1 METNSPA
8 EELPALYRAILDR
21 VAELEAAGDRA
32 TAARLR
38 SDATDAYS
46 RAWDERARRR
56 LETLLRRSDRHDD
69 ERHGDRVR
77 ARSHLLAERWRPGST
92 NPPDVTSP

>member
-8 EELPALYRAILDR
+8 EDLPALYRAILDR
-21 VAELEAAGDRA
+21 VAELESAGERA

-38 SDATDAYS
+38 TDATDAYS

-56 LETLLRRSDRHDD
+56 LEALLRRSDRDVDTDRQGRRNHRPVAPPRRAMAAR
-69 ERHGDRVR
+69 ER
-77 ARSHLLAERWRPGST
+77 
-92 NPPDVTSP
+92 

>member
-21 VAELEAAGDRA
+21 VAELEAAGERA
-32 TAARLR
+32 AAARLR

-56 LETLLRRSDRHDD
+56 LETLLRRSDRDAD
-69 ERHGDRVR
+69 VERHGGRTRRPVATPRR
-77 ARSHLLAERWRPGST
+77 AMATREHFPS
-92 NPPDVTSP
+92 

>member
-21 VAELEAAGDRA
+21 VAELEADGERA

-56 LETLLRRSDRHDD
+56 LETLLRRSDRDPD
-69 ERHGDRVR
+69 AERQGGRVR
-77 ARSHLLAERWRPGST
+77 RPVAPARRAMATREQ
-92 NPPDVTSP
+92 